1 MTPAEALSVQRA
13 AAVAAAHLRGDM
25 TGRDALLS
33 DFGAQI
39 SAFADAL
46 IRLSVVTSSI
56 AALVLE
62 TSPLQVLQALRP
74 LDQALLPLP
83 AADARPLAVALLEG
97 QTPTTEMDVPTVVT
111 SAFNLALAAL
121 QALAAADGRTPEQ
134 WAMEL
139 ALGAALET

>member
-1 MTPAEALSVQRA
+1 
-13 AAVAAAHLRGDM
+13 M